1 MLSNLVIEGNGSHFA
16 LSSKTKTGCTIKHFV
31 QISLQ
36 LKYSSSLLT
45 ICTFHKQ
52 VEHALIQFFATLQQE
67 LPFLQFSRTWSSFSL
82 DVSPLLCAQLLQW
95 GLTLC
100 DLMKSCRLL
109 CLWDSPGKNTGV
121 GCHSLLQ
128 GSSQTRDRTWFS
140 CTAGRF
146 FTVFATKHTIIKL
159 LKTEE
164 KENNL
169 ESIQRKMKPYL

>member
-128 GSSQTRDRTWFS
+128 KIFPTQGLNPGLLHHRQIIYF
-140 CTAGRF
+140 TAEPPGKSLIPHWI
-146 FTVFATKHTIIKL
+146 TLNIYISI
-159 LKTEE
+159 
-164 KENNL
+164 NNL
-169 ESIQRKMKPYL
+169 FKVV